1 MHQHL
6 SRASRLGRQITLVV
20 ASATRTGVM
29 LAGIGMLAIA
39 AHAQYRASLRGTVT
53 DPSGAVVSGATVTLT
68 NTGTSQTMTA
78 VSDGSGIYTF
88 NGLPPD
94 RFSVKAEAKGF
105 QTISIA
111 EVVLIPEQ
119 ANALNIKMQIG
130 GATQQVVVSGSAAPL
145 LDTDTAT
152 VSATISSNQIQH
164 LPSYDRDVFK
174 LAQLAPGVF
183 GDASQASGGGS
194 NDN

>member
-1 MHQHL
+1 MKQEFPRVR
-6 SRASRLGRQITLVV
+6 RAGRQIALVV
-20 ASATRTGVM
+20 ASAARTGVV
-29 LAGIGMLAIA
+29 LAGIATLAIA

-53 DPSGAVVSGATVTLT
+53 DPTGAVVSDATVTLT
-68 NTGTSQTMTA
+68 NTGTGQAMTA

-94 RFSVKAEAKGF
+94 RFSVKAEKQGF
-105 QTISIA
+105 QTTTIA

-119 ANALNIKMQIG
+119 PNALNIKMQVG
-130 GATQQVVVSGSAAPL
+130 GTTTQVTVLGSSAPL

-152 VSATISSNQIQH
+152 TSATISSNQVQH
-164 LPSYDRDVFK
+164 LPSYNRDVFQ

-183 GDASQASGGGS
+183 
-194 NDN
+194 